1 MANGNHSIILEGR
14 EKLLVTGVEAAE
26 SFDDTE
32 LIVHTSQGVLRVSG
46 SELHV
51 EQLDLET
58 GEARLTGQVSS
69 LDYLE
74 TEPSGS
80 LFSRLFH

>member
-1 MANGNHSIILEGR
+1 MAKTHSLVLEGR
-14 EKLLVTGVEAAE
+14 EKLLVTGVEDAE

-32 LIVHTSQGVLRVSG
+32 LIVHTAQGVLRVGG
-46 SELHV
+46 SDLHV

-58 GEARLTGQVSS
+58 GDLKLSGLVSA
-69 LDYLE
+69 LDYVE

-80 LFSRLFH
+80 LWTRLFR

>member
-1 MANGNHSIILEGR
+1 MAKTHSVILEGR

-26 SFDDTE
+26 SFDDGE
-32 LIVHTSQGVLRVSG
+32 MIVHTSQGVLRVGG

-58 GEARLTGQVSS
+58 GDLRLTGLVSE
-69 LDYLE
+69 LAYLE

-80 LFSRLFH
+80 LFSRLFR